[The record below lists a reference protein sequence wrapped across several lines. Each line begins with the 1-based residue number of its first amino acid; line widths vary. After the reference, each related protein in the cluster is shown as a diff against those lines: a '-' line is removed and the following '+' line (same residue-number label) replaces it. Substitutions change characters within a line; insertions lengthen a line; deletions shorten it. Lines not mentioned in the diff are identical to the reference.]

1 MNPAQK
7 EKKVDNRPKPKSKP
21 DMPVANPEKY
31 ILKYNDDE
39 PGSKRQ
45 GDGIGY
51 RSLCASTPTPVS
63 TREFEALCAATA
75 QERAL
80 IDAENMATDKKW
92 RQENASLLEWNDAI
106 KQANAAK
113 EHIMCSISR
122 M

>member
-1 MNPAQK
+1 MIPTQK
-7 EKKVDNRPKPKSKP
+7 EQELSQRPQPKSKP
-21 DMPVANPEKY
+21 YMPVAKPEKDIVRY
-31 ILKYNDDE
+31 DEDE

-45 GDGIGY
+45 ADSIGY
-51 RSLCASTPTPVS
+51 RSLCVSTPTPIY

-80 IDAENMATDKKW
+80 IDAENMAADERW
-92 RQENASLLEWNDAI
+92 RQENASVLEWNNAI
-106 KQANAAK
+106 KQANVAK

>member
-1 MNPAQK
+1 
-7 EKKVDNRPKPKSKP
+7 
-21 DMPVANPEKY
+21 MPVAKPEKDIVRY
-31 ILKYNDDE
+31 DEDE

-45 GDGIGY
+45 GDSIGY
-51 RSLCASTPTPVS
+51 RSLCVSTPTPIY

-80 IDAENMATDKKW
+80 IDAENMAAHEKW
-92 RQENASLLEWNDAI
+92 RQENASVLEWNNAI
-106 KQANAAK
+106 KQANVAK